1 MAAVVAVA
9 IAGPTGDWVFD
20 GDEAAILTDTDRIL
34 AELEPGVIVTWNG
47 ANFDLPF
54 LADRA
59 RGHGLSLGLELVHDA
74 NMAGRHKPLPGHS
87 GPYRARWHRHG
98 HLDAYQLY
106 RADVGAVLGLPCGLK
121 PLSRYVGLPV
131 VEVDRERIH
140 ELSVDEQR
148 AYVASDA
155 RLTRTLAQRRPT
167 ALTAVDQL
175 ADSIG

>member
-1 MAAVVAVA
+1 MVAVA
-9 IAGPTGDWVFD
+9 IVGPTGDWVLD
-20 GDEAAILTDTDRIL
+20 GDEATILADTDRIL
-34 AELEPGVIVTWNG
+34 ADLTPGVIVTWNG

-59 RGHGLSLGLELVHDA
+59 RGHGLSLGLELVHDT

-98 HLDAYQLY
+98 HLDAYQVY
-106 RADVGAVLGLPCGLK
+106 RADVGAILGLPCGLK

-140 ELSVDEQR
+140 ELSVEEQR

-155 RLTRTLAQRRPT
+155 RLTRALAQRRPT
-167 ALTAVDQL
+167 ALAAVDQL

>member
-9 IAGPTGDWVFD
+9 IVGPTGDWVLD
-20 GDEAAILTDTDRIL
+20 GDEAKLLTDTDRIL
-34 AELEPGVIVTWNG
+34 ADLEPGVIVTWNG

-54 LADRA
+54 IADRA
-59 RGHGLSLGLELVHDA
+59 RGHGLALGLNLVHDA
-74 NMAGRHKPLPGHS
+74 NIAGRHKPLPGHP
-87 GPYRARWHRHG
+87 GPYRACWHGHG

-131 VEVDRERIH
+131 VEVDRKRIH
-140 ELSVDEQR
+140 ELTVEEQR

-155 RLTRTLAQRRPT
+155 RLTRTLAQRRPA
-167 ALTAVDQL
+167 ALAAVDQL
-175 ADSIG
+175 AGSIG

>member
-1 MAAVVAVA
+1 VAAVVAVA
-9 IAGPTGDWVFD
+9 IAGPVGDWVLD
-20 GDEAAILTDTDRIL
+20 GDEATILADTDRIL
-34 AELEPGVIVTWNG
+34 AELDPGVIVTWNG

-59 RGHGLSLGLELVHDA
+59 RLHALTLGLRLTHDPQ
-74 NMAGRHKPLPGHS
+74 MAGRHDPLPGHP
-87 GPYRARWHRHG
+87 GPYRACWHQHG

-106 RADVGAVLGLPCGLK
+106 RADVGAVLGLSCGLK

-140 ELSVDEQR
+140 ELSVEDQR

-155 RLTRTLAQRRPT
+155 QLTRALAQRRPT
-167 ALTAVDQL
+167 ALAAIDQL